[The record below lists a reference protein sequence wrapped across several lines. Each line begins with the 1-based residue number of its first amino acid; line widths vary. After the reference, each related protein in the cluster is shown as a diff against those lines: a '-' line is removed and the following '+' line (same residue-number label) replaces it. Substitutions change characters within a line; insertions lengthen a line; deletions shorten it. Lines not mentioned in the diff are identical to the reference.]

1 MARGLQKVQSQLKS
15 AGNTSKTAE
24 ERAADRKKSEA
35 AATGQICLLCRQT
48 FSNVAKEPMLR
59 AHWESK
65 HPKETVPAFCV
76 EACAAAEAKKKA
88 AADSKKGLGAGGD
101 AKPKPKKKKDD
112 DLSALLDA
120 GLAGVGKKK

>member
-1 MARGLQKVQSQLKS
+1 MVRGHAKEQAQAKNAAAKAKMEKSGTQL
-15 AGNTSKTAE
+15 G
-24 ERAADRKKSEA
+24 AADA
-35 AATGQICLLCRQT
+35 AMKFECHVCKQVMPGPVLL
-48 FSNVAKEPMLR
+48 KE
-59 AHWESK
+59 HYESK

-88 AADSKKGLGAGGD
+88 AADSKKGPGAGGD

>member
-1 MARGLQKVQSQLKS
+1 MVRGHAKEQAQAKNAAAKAKMEKAGTQL
-15 AGNTSKTAE
+15 G
-24 ERAADRKKSEA
+24 AADA
-35 AATGQICLLCRQT
+35 AMKFECHVCKQVMPGPVLL
-48 FSNVAKEPMLR
+48 KE
-59 AHWESK
+59 HYESK

-88 AADSKKGLGAGGD
+88 AADSKKGPGAGGD

-120 GLAGVGKKK
+120 GLAGVGKTK

>member
-1 MARGLQKVQSQLKS
+1 MVRGHAKEQAQAKNAAAKAKMEKAGTQL
-15 AGNTSKTAE
+15 G
-24 ERAADRKKSEA
+24 AADA
-35 AATGQICLLCRQT
+35 AMKFECHVCKQVMPGPVLL
-48 FSNVAKEPMLR
+48 KE
-59 AHWESK
+59 HYESK

-88 AADSKKGLGAGGD
+88 AADSKKGPGAGGD

-120 GLAGVGKKK
+120 GLAGVGKKQ

>member
-1 MARGLQKVQSQLKS
+1 MVRGHAKEQAQAKNAAAKAKMEK
-15 AGNTSKTAE
+15 AGTQ
-24 ERAADRKKSEA
+24 RGAADA
-35 AATGQICLLCRQT
+35 AMKFECHVCKQVMPGPVLL
-48 FSNVAKEPMLR
+48 KE
-59 AHWESK
+59 HYESK

-88 AADSKKGLGAGGD
+88 AADSKKGPGAGGD

>member
-1 MARGLQKVQSQLKS
+1 MVRGHAKEQAQAKNAAAKAKMEKAGTQL
-15 AGNTSKTAE
+15 G
-24 ERAADRKKSEA
+24 AADA
-35 AATGQICLLCRQT
+35 AMKFECHVCKQVMPGPVLL
-48 FSNVAKEPMLR
+48 KE
-59 AHWESK
+59 HYESK

-88 AADSKKGLGAGGD
+88 AADSKKGPGAGGD

>member
-1 MARGLQKVQSQLKS
+1 MRGHAKEQAQAKNAAAKAKAEKSGTQL
-15 AGNTSKTAE
+15 G
-24 ERAADRKKSEA
+24 AADA
-35 AATGQICLLCRQT
+35 AMKFECHVCKQVMPGPVLL
-48 FSNVAKEPMLR
+48 KE
-59 AHWESK
+59 HYESK
-65 HPKETVPAFCV
+65 HPKETVPPFCL

-88 AADSKKGLGAGGD
+88 AADSKKGPGAGGD

>member
-1 MARGLQKVQSQLKS
+1 MVRGHAKEQAQAKNAAAKAKAEKSGTQL
-15 AGNTSKTAE
+15 G
-24 ERAADRKKSEA
+24 AADA
-35 AATGQICLLCRQT
+35 AMKFECHVCKQVMPGPVLL
-48 FSNVAKEPMLR
+48 KE
-59 AHWESK
+59 HYESK

-88 AADSKKGLGAGGD
+88 AADSKKGPGAGGD

>member
-1 MARGLQKVQSQLKS
+1 MEKAGTQL
-15 AGNTSKTAE
+15 G
-24 ERAADRKKSEA
+24 AADA
-35 AATGQICLLCRQT
+35 AMKFECHVCKQVMPGPVLL
-48 FSNVAKEPMLR
+48 KE
-59 AHWESK
+59 HYESK

-88 AADSKKGLGAGGD
+88 AADSKKGPGAGGD